1 MDDLTKNI
9 QLWLTYDNKISEV
22 NKYNKNLKEKKQY
35 LETTIIDVLKTH
47 NLENKDI
54 KINNFKLNV
63 NNNTTPSSLT
73 LKIVEQALTRYLDE
87 NTKTQI
93 LNNITHLRNLNKKTN
108 ISLKKK
114 ILKNKSNKK
123 TVK

>member
-9 QLWLTYDNKISEV
+9 QLWLTYDNKISEI

-35 LETTIIDVLKTH
+35 LENNIIDVLKTH

-73 LKIVEQALTRYLDE
+73 LKIVEQALSRYLDE

-123 TVK
+123 KK

>member
-9 QLWLTYDNKISEV
+9 QLWLTYDNKISEI

-35 LETTIIDVLKTH
+35 LENNIIDVLKTH

-73 LKIVEQALTRYLDE
+73 LKIVEQALSHYLDE

-123 TVK
+123 KK